1 MVLNPTSVSVEML
14 IENEMTMVDADDDP
28 APFIPINNAKPNK
41 KAKPNPSN
49 VERMKHLFETDV
61 HIIYNLPSHPST
73 KFNVHAYMKNLFSA
87 IANHDEMTAII
98 AADSTLYI
106 KHDQFPKNE
115 EAFGKFF
122 LIHPTSTHL
131 KTKNQVVI
139 GCKIAMNK
147 MVQDIKKGKTNSH
160 NMLTWLQKQHI
171 YLEADSLST
180 TPVRTIGYLFNL
192 HRQISHCTHLKESLV
207 HELEKVRMTI
217 AEAQALDF
225 TA

>member
-73 KFNVHAYMKNLFSA
+73 KFNVHAYTKDLFSA
-87 IANHDEMTAII
+87 ITNHDETTTII
-98 AADSTLYI
+98 TPDSTLYI
-106 KHDQFPKNE
+106 KLDQFPKNE

-122 LIHPTSTHL
+122 LIHLTSTHP

-147 MVQDIKKGKTNSH
+147 WYRTSRKERPIR
-160 NMLTWLQKQHI
+160 
-171 YLEADSLST
+171 T
-180 TPVRTIGYLFNL
+180 T
-192 HRQISHCTHLKESLV
+192 C
-207 HELEKVRMTI
+207 
-217 AEAQALDF
+217 
-225 TA
+225 